1 MINIEDEGMMGF
13 KDYYKILGLTSVKI
27 SQEEIKN
34 AYRLQAKKY
43 HPDLNTN
50 NSAEIIKDI
59 NEAYKV
65 LSNLEKKKKYDKL
78 WINYIGKS
86 KKENIT
92 YSNDLKIKSIREELK
107 KIFFGT
113 NFKLINVFKNFGKS
127 KKESSKN
134 TLTETIILTITIEE
148 AYNGTEKII
157 KYNNKEYNIKI
168 PKNSKQRDL
177 VIIKNLKNKEDEN
190 TSKTLI
196 LELNIAPINNLK
208 LNGLDIIDV
217 LELSPEE
224 AVLGTNIEYKFMN
237 ETLSIKIPKC
247 CQNGKKIVI
256 KNKGL
261 KTKDR
266 KGNLILEVVIKI
278 PNKITE
284 KQKNIYKELM
294 DLKNEKI

>member
-1 MINIEDEGMMGF
+1 MGF
-13 KDYYKILGLTSVKI
+13 KDYYKILGLTSIKI

-43 HPDLNTN
+43 HPDLNTS

-65 LSNLEKKKKYDKL
+65 LSNVEKKKKYDKL

-92 YSNDLKIKSIREELK
+92 YSNGLKFKSIREELK
-107 KIFFGT
+107 KIFFGSD
-113 NFKLINVFKNFGKS
+113 FKPENMFKNFS
-127 KKESSKN
+127 KLSKDN
-134 TLTETIILTITIEE
+134 KDKISLTETIILTITIEE
-148 AYNGTEKII
+148 AYLGKEKTI

-177 VIIKNLKNKEDEN
+177 IIIKNLKDKEN
-190 TSKTLI
+190 SNVSKTLI
-196 LELNIAPINNLK
+196 FELNILPVNNLR

-224 AVLGTNIEYKFMN
+224 AVLGTNVEYKFMN
-237 ETLSIKIPKC
+237 EKLSIKIPKC
-247 CQNGKKIVI
+247 CQNGKKII
-256 KNKGL
+256 INNKGF

-278 PNKITE
+278 PTKITE